1 MGLETP
7 VVIAVKY
14 EHYPYESYYVDNLT
28 NKMLHLGSIIARLKF
43 KGIDGNLT
51 IMVDSVA

>member
-28 NKMLHLGSIIARLKF
+28 NKMLHLGSIIATLKL

>member
-14 EHYPYESYYVDNLT
+14 EHYPYDLFYADNLT
-28 NKMLHLGSIIARLKF
+28 NKMLHLGSIIARLKL